1 MVNWPIG
8 VQPKHPGGTFDT
20 AYRDEHYGHYVFRS
34 GWTGSTDE
42 VVVTAFTSVRGG
54 TKQKPWKS
62 LPLKILA
69 HGMKHEIDLGWKVKK
84 FDEADFTH
92 RDTSTSVR
100 WENGAVMAT
109 DFSDRSG
116 ASGVVLYRG
125 PMAKDG
131 KRGGAPFT
139 SGYFPQFM
147 HHKLGDTY
155 VLTIAP
161 DKTHPAVQRQG
172 DVIQVGGLAM
182 TLTEQGVTFAKA
194 ESALGTID
202 SFARA
207 ALIHRLT
214 ACRQK
219 RFSTLANLML

>member
-1 MVNWPIG
+1 
-8 VQPKHPGGTFDT
+8 
-20 AYRDEHYGHYVFRS
+20 
-34 GWTGSTDE
+34 
-42 VVVTAFTSVRGG
+42 
-54 TKQKPWKS
+54 
-62 LPLKILA
+62 
-69 HGMKHEIDLGWKVKK
+69 MKHEIDLGWKVKK

-116 ASGVVLYRG
+116 ASGVVVYRG
-125 PMAKDG
+125 PMAKGG

-161 DKTHPAVQRQG
+161 DNIHPAVQRQG

-182 TLTEQGVTFAKA
+182 TLTDQGSPSLLPRATWAP
-194 ESALGTID
+194 LIPLR
-202 SFARA
+202 RA

-214 ACRQK
+214 GCRRNDSAPWQ
-219 RFSTLANLML
+219 A